1 MDSDAV
7 QLLTKALSIGL
18 MWSRVAH
25 ALSDC
30 EHLDTQS
37 VCCHRA
43 IIVSRINLHVFMCV
57 VRLRRQILDDLSNE
71 CEDSIASQ
79 EIWAATP
86 QSSALYE
93 CMKYFITG
101 FVACQAGGP
110 ADDRDRRI
118 AETRERGRTFRLRQF

>member
-71 CEDSIASQ
+71 CEDFIASQ

-93 CMKYFITG
+93 CMNISSQVSLHVKQEAPQMTG
-101 FVACQAGGP
+101 TGGL
-110 ADDRDRRI
+110 RRP
-118 AETRERGRTFRLRQF
+118 ESEVEHFG